1 MFENRIW
8 FEPVLL
14 LGGVKSLTLV
24 NAIYFLILFLQS
36 IIDDRLVLLLLNT
49 LNIPKHLFTNSWCQI
64 SKDKWCKIPLH
75 NLRKEKYLDE
85 NHWPEF

>member
-1 MFENRIW
+1 VFEDRIW

-49 LNIPKHLFTNSWCQI
+49 LNIPKHLF
-64 SKDKWCKIPLH
+64 
-75 NLRKEKYLDE
+75 
-85 NHWPEF
+85 